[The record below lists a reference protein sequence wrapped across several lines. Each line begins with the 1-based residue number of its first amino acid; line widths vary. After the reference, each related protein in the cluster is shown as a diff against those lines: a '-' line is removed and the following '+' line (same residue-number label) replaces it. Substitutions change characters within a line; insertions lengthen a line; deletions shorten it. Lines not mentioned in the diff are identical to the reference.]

1 MIHYFQKK
9 YRNTYLCMGVSLVD
23 FKNYIED
30 VQDFPIEGITYRDIQ
45 PLLEDS
51 QAFYDSIYKLGQFV
65 NMEDVDYF
73 VGIESRG
80 FIFASALSSINL
92 KPFKM
97 IRKSGKLPDR
107 NHVLQQLEYDL
118 EYGSATIEMKP
129 GKGKVVLVDD
139 VYATGGTMDAAE
151 QLCMMS
157 GYEVISKLCLVDI
170 GIKKIHDVKCLI
182 KY

>member
-1 MIHYFQKK
+1 MEDSMI
-9 YRNTYLCMGVSLVD
+9 N
-23 FKNYIED
+23 FKDYIED

-51 QAFYDSIYKLGQFV
+51 EAFYDSIYELGQFV
-65 NMEDVDYF
+65 DMEEVDYF

-80 FIFASALSSINL
+80 FIFASALAAINL

-107 NHVLQQLEYDL
+107 NHALHQVEYDL

-151 QLCMMS
+151 ELCKMS
-157 GYEVISKLCLVDI
+157 GYEVIGKLCLVDI
-170 GIKKIHDVKCLI
+170 GIKKDHDIKCLI
-182 KY
+182 SYAE